1 MAGPAKWDWSA
12 SNGGATAQQTI
23 DAHTALLN
31 NGRTAAFSYLVWNDI
46 IDKISAQRQFW
57 TDTAWD
63 ESVLSKANA
72 KMTSGAQMTAAR
84 FNSAVKN
91 MPPIK
96 TWPWQETLGR
106 TNIHPLDRCYGVY
119 FIYLTDGLNYWIDL
133 IPLPFEISNVAT
145 TSILMASHVLPALHI
160 KVNSLNSTLT
170 HNVKVHPA
178 PAAHIRY
185 SLSINQG
192 GTLYVSTLN
201 AANIRILSFFNTSF
215 RTGVTMY
222 PTAHIIGELNAA
234 LSHSASVTFGNC
246 DFISVHLP
254 FSFAAAESVHL
265 APSDP
270 VAINLDVGDL
280 DIATTISAAQ
290 RTYLAFHLVATLQGE
305 PWIRELDS
313 VPINAVLDILGDP
326 TVTVT
331 CQDMEYVIASIMT
344 VFAGALKLVCD
355 RAIRV
360 RVQTAM
366 SASFSTKVSVSDI
379 VNILA
384 SGEIAGFDV
393 IAKLFAVG
401 STATGASLTDYISVG
416 AALVVIDRL
425 LVAADLTDTFTQSA
439 TLSFQQTCHVISDM
453 LHSVLFSADADVLES
468 RHVISSLVE
477 TLSFLA
483 GTDVMSSQHVATD
496 LSDLLLFGSKSVVMT
511 GVPLASDLRD
521 AFDLRVGFRATSHVY
536 AAVDLY
542 LEHLLRIRAQ
552 AANMLHS
559 GADLSAAA
567 SILSTVSVNDLLNME
582 AVVSGAFSTGIIG
595 RLVPPVP
602 AKVEMPILHTVNP
615 ARIIARSPDYA
626 AGIITS
632 ITNFRAKVLAS
643 QTTNSAFIL
652 SAIFAG
658 DATVS
663 VLSRLNIPMLLQ
675 MEHAGSYDI
684 TLAILSTI
692 RAVIGGIFSVGPVI
706 TGSPSLPTSWTLQI
720 NQAMTTAIKLA
731 TLTLASE
738 IDDVLASDL
747 DGLLVTEVEFTIR

>member
-1 MAGPAKWDWSA
+1 MAGPAKWNWGA
-12 SNGGATAQQTI
+12 SNGSATAQQTI

-63 ESVLSKANA
+63 DSGLTKANA

-96 TWPWQETLGR
+96 SWPWQETLGR
-106 TNIHPLDRCYGVY
+106 TDIRPLDRCYGIY

-133 IPLPFEISNVAT
+133 IPLPFEISNIAT
-145 TSILMASHVLPALHI
+145 TSILMASHVLPALHV
-160 KVNSLNSTLT
+160 KVNSLSSTLT
-170 HNVKVHPA
+170 HSVKVHPA
-178 PAAHIRY
+178 PAAHVRY
-185 SLSINQG
+185 SLSVNQS

-222 PTAHIIGELNAA
+222 PTAHVIGELNAA

-254 FSFAAAESVHL
+254 FSFSAAEGVHL
-265 APSDP
+265 APSTP
-270 VAINLDVGDL
+270 VAIDLDIGDL
-280 DIATTISAAQ
+280 DMATTISAAQ

-313 VPINAVLDILGDP
+313 VPINAVLDVLGDP

-331 CQDMEYVIASIMT
+331 CQDMKYVIASIMT
-344 VFAGALKLVCD
+344 VFAGALKLTCD
-355 RAIRV
+355 RSIRT
-360 RVQTAM
+360 RVHNAM
-366 SASFSTKVSVSDI
+366 GASFSTKVSIPDI

-393 IAKLFAVG
+393 MAKLFAVG
-401 STATGASLTDYISVG
+401 STAMGASLSDFVSVG

-425 LVAADLTDTFTQSA
+425 LIAADLTDTLTQSA

-453 LHSVLFSADADVLES
+453 LHSVLFSADADILET
-468 RHVISSLVE
+468 RHVISSLIE

-483 GTDVMSSQHVATD
+483 GADVMNSQHVATD
-496 LSDLLLFGSKSVVMT
+496 LFDLLLFGSKSVVMT

-521 AFDLRVGFRATSHVY
+521 AFDLHVGFRATSHVY
-536 AAVDLY
+536 AAADLY
-542 LEHLLRIRAQ
+542 LEHLLRIKAR

-559 GADLSAAA
+559 GADLSAAT

-582 AVVSGAFSTGIIG
+582 AVVSGVFSAGMIG
-595 RLVPPVP
+595 WLALPIP
-602 AKVEMPILHTVNP
+602 AKVEMPIFHTANP
-615 ARIIARSPDYA
+615 ARIITRFPDYA
-626 AGIITS
+626 TGV
-632 ITNFRAKVLAS
+632 ITNITDFRAKVLAS
-643 QTTNSAFIL
+643 QITGCAFVL
-652 SAIFAG
+652 PAIFAG

-663 VLSRLNIPMLLQ
+663 VLSRLNVPMLLQ
-675 MEHAGSYDI
+675 MEHTGSYDI
-684 TLAILSTI
+684 TLAVLSTI
-692 RAVIGGIFSVGPVI
+692 RAVIGGTFSVSSVI

-720 NQAMTTAIKLA
+720 NQAVTTTIKMA